1 MNIAALLAWILQGT
15 QTAVLTIEAVE
26 GEAKSG
32 ASKKTMAQTALVGAL
47 NVALPGLSTSNA
59 GLAATIAG
67 AVNAGIDDAVALTK
81 ATGAYQKA
89 TAQAAANLTKA
100 TAPVQTAPVQ
110 TAAIAAGA
118 GSNGGA
124 LPV

>member
-15 QTAVLTIEAVE
+15 QTVVLTIEAVE
-26 GEAKSG
+26 GEAKNG
-32 ASKKTMAQTALVGAL
+32 ASKKVMAQTALVGAL
-47 NVALPGLSTSNA
+47 NTALPGLSSSNA
-59 GLAATIAG
+59 NLAGIVAG
-67 AVNAGIDDAVALTK
+67 AVSAGIDDAVALTK

-89 TAQAAANLTKA
+89 TAQAAANLTKT
-100 TAPVQTAPVQ
+100 TAPAAA
-110 TAAIAAGA
+110 AAIAGA